1 LLKIEVEFSN
11 MARRL
16 TVFTDGGA
24 RGNPGPAAIG
34 FVIKDSSGK
43 IIHRQGK
50 YIGKTTNNAAEY
62 QAVIEALKW
71 IKKNFRLPPSRI
83 QFFLDSKLIVNQL
96 NGLFKVK
103 EIKMR
108 NLIIKVRQLE
118 REVGGNVSYQLI
130 PREKNS
136 LADSL
141 VNRAI
146 NKETTSSR

>member
-1 LLKIEVEFSN
+1 

-16 TVFTDGGA
+16 TVFADGGA
-24 RGNPGPAAIG
+24 RGNPGPAATG
-34 FVIKDSSGK
+34 FVVKDSSGK
-43 IIHRQGK
+43 IIHQQGK
-50 YIGKTTNNAAEY
+50 FIGKATNNVAEY

-71 IKKNFRLPPSRI
+71 IKSSIQYPVSSI

-118 REVGGNVSYQLI
+118 REVGGNVSYQTI

-136 LADSL
+136 LADGL
-141 VNRAI
+141 VNQAIDKRLFHRAKCDLI
-146 NKETTSSR
+146 N

>member
-1 LLKIEVEFSN
+1 

-16 TVFTDGGA
+16 TVFADGGA

-34 FVIKDSSGK
+34 FVIKDSSDK
-43 IIHRQGK
+43 IIHQQGK
-50 YIGKTTNNAAEY
+50 YIGETTNNVAEY
-62 QAVIEALKW
+62 QAVIETLKW
-71 IKKNFRLPPSRI
+71 IKSSIQYPVSSI

-118 REVGGNVSYQLI
+118 REAGGNVSYQLI

-146 NKETTSSR
+146 DKETTSSR

>member
-1 LLKIEVEFSN
+1 MITKSL
-11 MARRL
+11 A
-16 TVFTDGGA
+16 VFTDGGA
-24 RGNPGPAAIG
+24 RGNPGPAGIG
-34 FVIKDSSGK
+34 FIIKDASRK
-43 IIHRQGK
+43 ILHQQGK

-71 IKKNFRLPPSRI
+71 IVSNFEDPISKI
-83 QFFLDSKLIVNQL
+83 EFFLDSKLIVNQL

-118 REVGGNVSYQLI
+118 REVGGNVSYYLI

-141 VNRAI
+141 VNQAI
-146 NKETTSSR
+146 NQKTTSSH

>member
-1 LLKIEVEFSN
+1 

-16 TVFTDGGA
+16 TVFADGGA
-24 RGNPGPAAIG
+24 RGNPGPAATG
-34 FVIKDSSGK
+34 FVVKDSSGK
-43 IIHRQGK
+43 IIHQQGK
-50 YIGKTTNNAAEY
+50 YIGKATNNVAEY

-71 IKKNFRLPPSRI
+71 IKSSIQYPVSSI

-118 REVGGNVSYQLI
+118 REVGGNVFYQLV
-130 PREKNS
+130 PRQKNL

-141 VNRAI
+141 VNQILNNRPL
-146 NKETTSSR
+146 

>member
-1 LLKIEVEFSN
+1 MKEQLQ
-11 MARRL
+11 
-16 TVFTDGGA
+16 VFADGGA
-24 RGNPGPAAIG
+24 RGNPGPAATG
-34 FVIKDSSGK
+34 FVVKDSSGK
-43 IIHRQGK
+43 IIHQQGK
-50 YIGKTTNNAAEY
+50 FIGKATNNVAEY

-71 IKKNFRLPPSRI
+71 IQSSIQYSVSSI

-118 REVGGNVSYQLI
+118 REVGGNVSYQTI

-136 LADSL
+136 LADGL

-146 NKETTSSR
+146 DKESTLSR

>member
-1 LLKIEVEFSN
+1 MGE
-11 MARRL
+11 RL
-16 TVFTDGGA
+16 QVFADGGA

-34 FVIKDSSGK
+34 FIVRDASGK
-43 IIHRQGK
+43 ILCQKGK
-50 YIGKTTNNAAEY
+50 YIGKTTNNVAEY

-71 IKKNFRLPPSRI
+71 IRKNFRLPPSRI
-83 QFFLDSKLIVNQL
+83 QFFLDSKLVVNQL

-118 REVGGNVSYQLI
+118 REAGGNASYELI
-130 PREKNS
+130 PRQKNS
-136 LADSL
+136 LADSF

-146 NKETTSSR
+146 DKKIGLRE

>member
-1 LLKIEVEFSN
+1 MKEQL
-11 MARRL
+11 R
-16 TVFTDGGA
+16 VFTDGGA

-34 FVIKDSSGK
+34 FVVEDSLGE
-43 IIHRQGK
+43 IIHQQGK
-50 YIGKTTNNAAEY
+50 YIGKATNNVAEY
-62 QAVIEALKW
+62 RAVIEALKW
-71 IKKNFRLPPSRI
+71 IKKNCQVPFSRLH
-83 QFFLDSKLIVNQL
+83 FFLDSKLIVNQL
-96 NGLFKVK
+96 NGFFKVK

-118 REVGGNVSYQLI
+118 REVGGNVSYQAI

-146 NKETTSSR
+146 DKR

>member
-1 LLKIEVEFSN
+1 MGEQLK
-11 MARRL
+11 
-16 TVFTDGGA
+16 VFADGGA
-24 RGNPGPAAIG
+24 RGNPGPAATG

-43 IIHRQGK
+43 ILHQQGK
-50 YIGKTTNNAAEY
+50 YIGKVTNNVAEY

-71 IKKNFRLPPSRI
+71 IKKNCRLPLSRL

-118 REVGGNVSYQLI
+118 REVGSNVSYQLI

-141 VNRAI
+141 VNHAI
-146 NKETTSSR
+146 NKAVL